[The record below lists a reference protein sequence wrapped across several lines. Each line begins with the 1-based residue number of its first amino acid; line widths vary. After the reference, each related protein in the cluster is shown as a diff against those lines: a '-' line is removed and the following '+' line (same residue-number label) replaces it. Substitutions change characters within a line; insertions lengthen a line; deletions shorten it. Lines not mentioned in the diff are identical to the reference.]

1 MKNLGKTLLV
11 RVKDDSWSSD
21 EQIQVLM
28 RTKEALLLIETK
40 NVETSLMVDRSD
52 CVLKYL
58 MEESIVIGGL
68 EEALQASKYL
78 WEKLLRE

>member
-1 MKNLGKTLLV
+1 M

-68 EEALQASKYL
+68 EEALQPASTYGRNFY
-78 WEKLLRE
+78 ESRPY

>member
-1 MKNLGKTLLV
+1 M

>member
-1 MKNLGKTLLV
+1 M

-28 RTKEALLLIETK
+28 RTKEALLLIDTK
-40 NVETSLMVDRSD
+40 QVETSLMVDRSE

-58 MEESIVIGGL
+58 VEESIVIGGM
-68 EEALQASKYL
+68 EEALQASKIL